1 MVCPCICV
9 IRDQWISSPGR
20 DDVRRRDHGVEPR
33 YMDHRNRRSRSLP
46 ADREGFD
53 VPIHILRVTEDA
65 PLSGAVAA
73 ANPSILAN
81 RLEKIRCL
89 VRSNFMFDGDQDWP
103 KISIYCGGA
112 FSIAGSRQWFQ
123 EVRSTVA
130 SGSRKNN
137 ARVV

>member
-1 MVCPCICV
+1 MPLHSLFGLAIGSRQSFVLPEMLI
-9 IRDQWISSPGR
+9 
-20 DDVRRRDHGVEPR
+20 PR
-33 YMDHRNRRSRSLP
+33 GND
-46 ADREGFD
+46 EGFD
-53 VPIHILRVTEDA
+53 VPIRILRVTEDA

-89 VRSNFMFDGDQDWP
+89 VRSNFIFDGDQDWP
-103 KISIYCGGA
+103 KISIYWGVP

-137 ARVV
+137 ARAVIVNVPAPAYSSAVPTPNR

>member
-81 RLEKIRCL
+81 RREEIRGFIRLPGCNCL
-89 VRSNFMFDGDQDWP
+89 VLLAILRVSTTKRTHSAVGTLSASFSLVYLRGPLWP
-103 KISIYCGGA
+103 CMA
-112 FSIAGSRQWFQ
+112 
-123 EVRSTVA
+123 
-130 SGSRKNN
+130 
-137 ARVV
+137 